1 MATTFA
7 QAPLTLVPRVAF
19 VAGVVALLGSL
30 APPAAAQTTVYDT
43 DNPVYTG
50 GTIASGRTVLLN
62 DGATVTGDVR
72 ANGTLQFNQ
81 TGLLTISSTIS
92 GTGTLSLTNTGTL
105 NLTGT
110 TADVGTVVLNM
121 VTSASA
127 GLLQIR
133 SGGGALRIGN
143 AGTGTLN
150 VEGGGVTSHFLS
162 IGHAIGFTSG
172 TGTLT
177 ITGGTVSTGSMGYI
191 GHSRFSNG
199 SAIVTGGKWAIARGL
214 EVSNSGV
221 GTLTI
226 AGGTVTSAIYS
237 SVGGTSST
245 ASVGTATVSSGSWAT
260 GTLTIGRT
268 GRGTLD
274 VTGGSV
280 TSHSA
285 NILDAVTVSG
295 GRWDVT
301 NRLTLA
307 GYTGGSPLSPRLAT
321 LHIDGGSVTAG
332 DARLGDDSSDRAIAI
347 ATVSSGTF
355 TVGGEF
361 RIASSHQGE
370 LNVLGGSVITGSTAY
385 IGMFD
390 DSLGETSVG
399 TATVSSGG
407 WAIGGD
413 LVIGNSGIGTLT
425 VNGGSVTTA
434 SNAYLG
440 KSFRGVGTAS
450 VSSGTWA
457 VAGDLFIGRTDL
469 TTGTLNVNGGT
480 VTTGST
486 AYLGY
491 YSGTSNA
498 TVSSGT
504 WAIGGDLIV
513 GGINGSNAAT
523 LTLDGGLV
531 SVSGTLDQRGGTI
544 DLNAGGTLQ
553 IGTGGD
559 GGILAVSS
567 LVNDGTL
574 VFDRSGASAYAG
586 NSTGTGGIVK
596 RGSGTLTL
604 AGSNSHSGP
613 TTVAAGALLVDGVV
627 TASAVTVQGG
637 ALVGGSGTIGTLLTV
652 QSGGTL
658 SPGDSPG
665 LLTVGTLDL
674 RPGSTTLMEIIGVGG
689 AAGVAGV
696 DYDRVLV
703 TTAGGLGYGGLLDL
717 DFGNLTTF
725 ADGTTFDLF
734 GFSGFPTG
742 FFTSV
747 ITSGSGSYAGLTLHG
762 TGGLWTGA
770 AAGQTISFDE
780 STGILRF
787 GSAAVPEIDPAGL
800 GSVVGLVIGALGL
813 LERRRSKPA

>member
-19 VAGVVALLGSL
+19 VAGVAAFLGSL
-30 APPAAAQTTVYDT
+30 APPAGAQTTVYDST
-43 DNPVYTG
+43 NPVYAG
-50 GTIASGRTVLLN
+50 GTIAPGGTVILN
-62 DGATVTGDVR
+62 DGSQVTGNVR
-72 ANGTLQFNQ
+72 VNGTLQFNQ

-105 NLTGT
+105 NLSGT
-110 TADVGTVVLNM
+110 TAAAGTVVLNM

-133 SGGGALRIGN
+133 SGSGDLRIGN
-143 AGTGTLN
+143 NGTGTLN
-150 VEGGGVTSHFLS
+150 VGGGGVTSRFLYV
-162 IGHAIGFTSG
+162 GYYTTGTAYG
-172 TGTLT
+172 TGTLK

-191 GHSRFSNG
+191 GPSRFSEG
-199 SAIVTGGKWAIARGL
+199 SATVTGGTWAIASGL
-214 EVSNSGV
+214 EVATSGR

-226 AGGTVTSAIYS
+226 AGGTVVCPIYS
-237 SVGGTSST
+237 TIGGTYST

-260 GTLTIGRT
+260 GILTIGRT
-268 GRGTLD
+268 GKGTLD

-307 GYTGGSPLSPRLAT
+307 GYTGSSPLSPRRAT

-347 ATVSSGTF
+347 ATVSSGTL

-361 RIASSHQGE
+361 RIANSHQGE

-385 IGMFD
+385 IGMFSD
-390 DSLGETSVG
+390 ALGTTSVG

-413 LVIGNSGIGTLT
+413 LVIGNAGIGTLT

-440 KSFRGVGTAS
+440 KNLSGVGTAS
-450 VSSGTWA
+450 VSSGTLA
-457 VAGDLFIGRTDL
+457 VAGDLVIGMNGD
-469 TTGTLNVNGGT
+469 TGTLNVNGGT

-513 GGINGSNAAT
+513 GGIYGSSAAT
-523 LTLDGGLV
+523 LTMDGGLV

-559 GGILAVSS
+559 GGVLAVSA

-586 NSTGTGGIVK
+586 NSSGTGGIVK

-696 DYDRVLV
+696 DYDRVVV